1 MAPNFRRSRPIH
13 SQTSNLPGSRRP
25 RTSKPIR
32 REFAQGIQVARLRP
46 QNKEAGGGQGSG
58 DGSGGRNPGD
68 KVPGDRPPCRADL
81 LSPQSDAKA
90 VECARVPE
98 ASRRCG
104 TQKLEPLKR
113 PGRYHQ
119 ETRGGGAGFR
129 AAGWVGG
136 REPRK
141 QGRPPRPPRDSPAD
155 MPSVGKWRRLT
166 RFPGGFDR
174 AGVGGWP
181 IATAIAT
188 SGYLSGTGT
197 GRAGGSARSG
207 RGGRRTGRG
216 SLDGRSGNLGPCVG
230 SDAGARVQA
239 SWLSSS
245 SVAPGQP
252 PQPPGG
258 GCHLA
263 GASKRLIGL
272 DRENYSPN
280 GQTHRRPTRP
290 ASGGPLAPLIGR
302 GRPSADAGVRLRGR
316 RHCPR
321 TGGWDR

>member
-1 MAPNFRRSRPIH
+1 
-13 SQTSNLPGSRRP
+13 
-25 RTSKPIR
+25 
-32 REFAQGIQVARLRP
+32 
-46 QNKEAGGGQGSG
+46 
-58 DGSGGRNPGD
+58 
-68 KVPGDRPPCRADL
+68 
-81 LSPQSDAKA
+81 
-90 VECARVPE
+90 
-98 ASRRCG
+98 
-104 TQKLEPLKR
+104 
-113 PGRYHQ
+113 
-119 ETRGGGAGFR
+119 
-129 AAGWVGG
+129 
-136 REPRK
+136 
-141 QGRPPRPPRDSPAD
+141 
-155 MPSVGKWRRLT
+155 MPSAGKWRRLA
-166 RFPGGFDR
+166 RFHGGFAR

-263 GASKRLIGL
+263 GVSKRLIGL
-272 DRENYSPN
+272 ERENYSPN
-280 GQTHRRPTRP
+280 GRTHRRPPRL

-302 GRPSADAGVRLRGR
+302 RRPSADACGRLRGR
-316 RHCPR
+316 RRCR
-321 TGGWDR
+321 RGGGWGR

>member
-68 KVPGDRPPCRADL
+68 KVPGDRPP
-81 LSPQSDAKA
+81 LSRRPAESPSDAKA
-90 VECARVPE
+90 VECARVPG

-119 ETRGGGAGFR
+119 ETRGGGTGFR

-141 QGRPPRPPRDSPAD
+141 QGRPPRPPRGSPAD
-155 MPSVGKWRRLT
+155 MPIGRQVAPIGPVSRW
-166 RFPGGFDR
+166 FP
-174 AGVGGWP
+174 P
-181 IATAIAT
+181 
-188 SGYLSGTGT
+188 
-197 GRAGGSARSG
+197 G
-207 RGGRRTGRG
+207 RGWR
-216 SLDGRSGNLGPCVG
+216 
-230 SDAGARVQA
+230 
-239 SWLSSS
+239 
-245 SVAPGQP
+245 
-252 PQPPGG
+252 
-258 GCHLA
+258 LA
-263 GASKRLIGL
+263 DCYGDCYGDCYIGL
-272 DRENYSPN
+272 PVRDGNR
-280 GQTHRRPTRP
+280 Q
-290 ASGGPLAPLIGR
+290 GGR
-302 GRPSADAGVRLRGR
+302 V
-316 RHCPR
+316 C
-321 TGGWDR
+321 